1 MLFQRGEEEYKQL
14 AISNWKLEK
23 NSVGAGSWDD
33 AHGFNLILVIANFAG
48 AVEWEAGH
56 FPLGQVESWVSRLAR
71 RSNSGFGLFGRPEG
85 SGVVSRWGAGR
96 PAAR

>member
-56 FPLGQVESWVSRLAR
+56 FPLGRGGSWGSRLAR
-71 RSNSGFGLFGRPEG
+71 RAGSRLGVDGRARG
-85 SGVVSRWGAGR
+85 SGASVRGCGV
-96 PAAR
+96 PAPP